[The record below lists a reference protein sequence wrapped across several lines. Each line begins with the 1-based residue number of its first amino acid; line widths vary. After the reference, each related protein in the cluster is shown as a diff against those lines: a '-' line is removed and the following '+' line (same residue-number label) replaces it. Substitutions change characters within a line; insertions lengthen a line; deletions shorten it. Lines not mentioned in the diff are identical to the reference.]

1 MPLLLREKTVVA
13 RKGHL
18 CDTCETTA
26 ISVGETYSRQ
36 TYVHDGRV
44 YDWVQCESCRAI
56 AGLVFTWMEDWYD
69 EGISRDD
76 YVEWARE
83 HRDHPLHG
91 DAARAYLSRAS
102 GAEPCQTLD
111 IQSESS

>member
-44 YDWVQCESCRAI
+44 YDWVQCESSRAI

-102 GAEPCQTLD
+102 RAEPCQTLD